1 MPRDRLLGLVKET
14 KVPAAPNPH
23 LIARGTRHPFQ
34 SSEEIDGVSPVAVLA
49 VIGLF
54 IALFIAVLQLN

>member
-14 KVPAAPNPH
+14 TLPPPPNPH
-23 LIARGTRHPFQ
+23 LIARGTRHPFERVEDQ
-34 SSEEIDGVSPVAVLA
+34 GVSPVAVLA

-54 IALFIAVLQLN
+54 IALFIAVVQLN